1 MSNNPFEAALGT
13 FYAEASDMLAQME
26 HSMLELE
33 VKPLDEEEL
42 GALFRAA
49 HTIKGSAGLFGLKAI
64 VGFTHHV
71 ETVLDLLRTGELRLD
86 GALSSLLFACRDHIA
101 RLLAVAQQ
109 GDSTTPQDDATEQAL
124 VRQLQALMPGQEVDT
139 QPLDGQP
146 PACANTTSWQP
157 GEFWVI
163 RVVFGREVFR
173 DGFDPLA
180 MLIYLSTL
188 GEVQQLNTHVAQD
201 LLLADWDD
209 FVAFDPESCFLAFDF
224 QLISQ
229 ADKTTLESAFQFVL
243 NDCQLSIAPPSHL
256 TPLLIDKLSQPT
268 APERLGDLLLASGA
282 VTPRELH
289 DALAIQ
295 AASGADGQPAPLG
308 EILVAQQITTPA
320 VVDAALARQ
329 QRQRESPA
337 TESKLV
343 RVSADKLDQLINL
356 VGELVIAGAASS
368 SLAQT
373 HRIPALMKSCKRVNS
388 LVEEIRNG
396 ALSMRMVPIG
406 ETFSRFRRVVRDVC
420 TDLGKQV
427 DLVLQGS
434 EAELDKSV
442 VEKIVDP
449 LMHIVRNALDHG
461 MESAAERVAAGKS
474 PTGRLVM
481 SARHDCGMVV
491 IEVSD
496 DGRGMSRDRILAK
509 AMERGLLAPGAQLSD
524 KEILQLVFE
533 PGFSTAETVTKLSG
547 RGVGMDVVKRNIES
561 LRGTVCLH
569 SQMGLGTTVEI
580 RLPLTLAI
588 IDGFLVRVADS
599 HWVLPLDGV
608 VECINPHQF
617 SVAANSFELDQQPTG
632 RMQLRGQNL
641 PLINLRSLFKLP
653 GPPCPRASVVVVR
666 VGDRRAG
673 VVVDALLGEHQTVIK
688 PLSRLFRRVRGVGG
702 STILGSG
709 EVALILDV
717 PALLNLATQVDA
729 FDLSAGQAVRPV
741 PASVDEPEVMPMQ
754 PA

>member
-1 MSNNPFEAALGT
+1 MSTNPFEAALGT
-13 FYAEASDMLAQME
+13 FFAEASDMLAQME
-26 HSMLELE
+26 HSVLELE
-33 VKPLDEEEL
+33 ASPDDAEEL

-71 ETVLDLLRTGELRLD
+71 ETVLDAMRNEELRLD

-101 RLLAVAQQ
+101 RLLSVAQE
-109 GDSTTPQDDATEQAL
+109 GGNTTIEDDATEQAL
-124 VRQLQALMPGQEVDT
+124 VRKLQALMPGQASAEGHAGAHHSPKT
-139 QPLDGQP
+139 SS
-146 PACANTTSWQP
+146 ANDAWLIQ
-157 GEFWVI
+157 VA
-163 RVVFGREVFR
+163 FGREVFR

-188 GEVQQLNTHVAQD
+188 GEVQQLNTQLAQD
-201 LLLADWDD
+201 LPVADWDD
-209 FVAFDPESCFLAFDF
+209 FVAFDPESCFLVFDI
-224 QLISQ
+224 QLVSQ
-229 ADKTTLESAFQFVL
+229 ADKATLESAFQFVL
-243 NDCQLSIAPPSHL
+243 NECQLSISPPVNL
-256 TPLLIDKLSQPT
+256 TPHLIDKLNEPV

-282 VTPRELH
+282 VTPRELQG
-289 DALAIQ
+289 ALAVQ
-295 AASGADGQPAPLG
+295 AASSAQGYPAPLG

-329 QRQRESPA
+329 QRHREPPA
-337 TESKLV
+337 AESKLV

-373 HRIPALMKSCKRVNS
+373 HRIPALTKNCKRVNS

-461 MESAAERVAAGKS
+461 IESPQEREAAGK
-474 PTGRLVM
+474 PATGRLLL

-491 IEVSD
+491 IEVRD
-496 DGRGMSRDRILAK
+496 DGRGLNRDRILAK
-509 AMERGLLAPGAQLSD
+509 AIERGLVAPGAALTDQ
-524 KEILQLVFE
+524 ETLQLVFA
-533 PGFSTAETVTKLSG
+533 PGFSTAEAVTKLSG

-569 SQMGLGTTVEI
+569 SQLGVGTTVEI

-599 HWVLPLDGV
+599 HWVLPLDVV
-608 VECINPHQF
+608 VECINPHQM
-617 SVAANSFELDQQPTG
+617 SAAGDSFELGHQATG
-632 RMQLRGQNL
+632 RMLLRGQTL
-641 PLINLRSLFKLP
+641 PLINLRHLFKLQ
-653 GPPCPRASVVVVR
+653 GPLCPRASVVVVR
-666 VGDRRAG
+666 VGDQRAG

-688 PLSRLFRRVRGVGG
+688 PLSRMFRRVHGVGG

-717 PALLNLATQVDA
+717 PALLKLATQVDVI
-729 FDLSAGQAVRPV
+729 DLTAGE
-741 PASVDEPEVMPMQ
+741 ASVLATNPAAEAVVMQ
-754 PA
+754 TA